1 MFDLVIASGTIVT
14 VQATF
19 RADIGV
25 EGTRIAAIGANLVG
39 ARTIDA
45 SDRYVIPGGVDIHV
59 HMQMPAGDGV
69 MSSDTFYSGTRA
81 AALGGTTTV
90 VDFVEPERQESLLA
104 ALAARRADADPQVV
118 IDYGLHMTIG
128 PSEIAKLE
136 QIPGA
141 YEAGC
146 GSFKLY
152 TAYDFRLH
160 DGQLMQA
167 FEAIKGVG
175 GLPVI
180 HAENWDVITTLVARN
195 LAAGRTSPHW
205 HSRSRPA
212 LMEGEAVGRVIDL
225 ADYVGVPLHVF
236 HVSCSA
242 AADRISGAR
251 RRGLPIS
258 GETCPQYLF
267 LTQDAYDGPGVEGC
281 LPVCS
286 PPLRPHADQEALWQA
301 LARGDLQIVSTDHC
315 PFTRADKARGLGDFS
330 RIPGGVP
337 SIEMRLAGVYQGVVR
352 GLFSL
357 NRWVEL
363 CCTGPARLAGLPAK
377 GDIAIGHDADL
388 VVFNPQRQMTLSK
401 ATLHERVDWTP
412 YEGLDVNG
420 WPEVVLSRGEVIVE
434 GGECSAA
441 PGRGRFLSR
450 KPQFSTYPVL

>member
-1 MFDLVIASGTIVT
+1 MLDLVITNGTIVT
-14 VQATF
+14 SKATF
-19 RADIGV
+19 RADVGV
-25 EGTRIAAIGANLVG
+25 AGARIAVIGESLMG

-45 SDRYVIPGGVDIHV
+45 SGKYVIPGGVDIHV
-59 HMQMPAGDGV
+59 HMQMPAGEGV
-69 MSSDTFYSGTRA
+69 VSSDTFYSGTRA

-90 VDFVEPERQESLLA
+90 VDFVEPEPPESLLA
-104 ALAARRADADPQVV
+104 ALAARRMEADPQVV

-128 PSEIAKLE
+128 PAEIAKLE
-136 QIPGA
+136 QIPAA

-167 FEAIKGVG
+167 FEAIKAAG

-195 LAAGRTSPHW
+195 LAAGRTTPHW
-205 HSRSRPA
+205 HPRSRPA
-212 LMEGEAVGRVIDL
+212 VMEGEAVGRVIDV

-236 HVSCSA
+236 HVSCTA

-251 RRGLPIS
+251 RRGLPIT

-267 LTQDAYDGPGVEGC
+267 LTQDAYDAAGMEGC

-286 PPLRPHADQEALWQA
+286 PPLRPRADQEALWQA
-301 LARGDLQIVSTDHC
+301 LARDDLQIVTTDHC
-315 PFTRADKARGLGDFS
+315 PFTRTAKTRGLDDFS

-337 SIEMRLAGVYQGVVR
+337 SIEMRLAGIYQGVVR
-352 GLFSL
+352 GVFSL

-363 CCTGPARLAGLPAK
+363 CCTRPARLAGLPAK
-377 GDIAIGHDADL
+377 GDIAIGQDADL
-388 VVFNPQRQMTLSK
+388 VVFDPQRQKTLSK
-401 ATLHERVDWTP
+401 ASLHEQVDWTP
-412 YEGLDVNG
+412 YEGLVVHG
-420 WPEVVLSRGEVIVE
+420 WPAVVLSRGEVIVE
-434 GGECSAA
+434 SGKCDAA

-450 KPQFSTYPVL
+450 KPLFST